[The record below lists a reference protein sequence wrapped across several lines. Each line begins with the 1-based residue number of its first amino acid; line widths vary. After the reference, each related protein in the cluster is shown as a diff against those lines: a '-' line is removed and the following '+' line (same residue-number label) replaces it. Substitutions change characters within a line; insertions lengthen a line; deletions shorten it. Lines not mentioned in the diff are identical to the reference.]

1 MYPSRQYGFV
11 LITSIM
17 FMLVLTLVVVYA
29 VRSATIYERVAGNNR
44 NYSQAFQAAE
54 FALQQARGKLVD
66 IPTISSTN
74 SCNDG
79 MCGKDT
85 DISTFNNPDNW
96 TMSGNLAKSCK
107 VSDSC
112 NTAGAS
118 KAITFPGSTSEHQ
131 PRYIIKEL
139 SISGSCA
146 FYEITAFGK
155 GGNASSSSILRSV
168 VKACDS

>member
-1 MYPSRQYGFV
+1 MYPSRQSGFV

-54 FALQQARGKLVD
+54 FALQQARGTLVD
-66 IPTISSTN
+66 IPTIPSTN
-74 SCNDG
+74 SCISG
-79 MCGKDT
+79 LCGKDT
-85 DISTFNNPDNW
+85 DISIFNNPENW
-96 TMSGNLAKSCK
+96 ISNSNLNKSCA
-107 VSDSC
+107 VNDSC
-112 NTAGAS
+112 NTSGAS
-118 KAITFPGSTSEHQ
+118 KAISFPGASSQQ

-139 SISGSCA
+139 NSSGSCA

-155 GGNASSSSILRSV
+155 GGNASSGSILRSV